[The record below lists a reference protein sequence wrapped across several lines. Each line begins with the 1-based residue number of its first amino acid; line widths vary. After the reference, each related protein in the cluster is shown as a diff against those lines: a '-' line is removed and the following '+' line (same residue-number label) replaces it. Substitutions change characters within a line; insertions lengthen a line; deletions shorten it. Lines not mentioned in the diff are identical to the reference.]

1 MIDRYS
7 LEGMAHLWSA
17 QNKFDT
23 YLKVEKA
30 IVQAW
35 HALGII
41 DAQSCQKI
49 QKVGFD
55 LKRVYE
61 IEQTT
66 KHDLI
71 AFINAVC
78 ENLGEEKRF
87 FHYGITSSDCIDT
100 ALALILKESLEIIL
114 KDLQELLG
122 VLKTRALEFKDTP
135 IIGRSHGIHGEPMS
149 FGLVWALWFEEMRR
163 HVKSLEGVLE
173 EIGVGMV
180 SGAMGNMA
188 HIPLELEEKTCAI
201 LGLKPALITNQVISR
216 DRHAKVINALAVL
229 ASSCEKIAIN
239 VRHYQRTEVY
249 EAEEYF
255 SVGQKGSSAMPHK
268 RNPVLSENIT
278 GLCRV
283 IRGYAT
289 PMLESVAL
297 WHERD
302 ISHSSVERF
311 VFPDIF
317 STTDFMLHRLS
328 NLLKTLV
335 VYPQNMRA
343 NLERTGGLV
352 YSQKVLLELPRL
364 GFSKE
369 ESYAIVQE
377 NAAKVWQDLQE
388 DKHHKEGFLNALLA
402 DPRLKKVNPAKLK
415 ACFDMAHYLQHTDQI
430 FKRVFIE

>member
-7 LEGMAHLWSA
+7 LEGMARLWSA

-35 HALGII
+35 HTLGVV
-41 DAQSCQKI
+41 DTQSCQKI
-49 QKVGFD
+49 QEVGFD
-55 LKRVYE
+55 LKRIYE

-100 ALALILKESLEIIL
+100 ALALLLKESLEIVL
-114 KDLQELLG
+114 KDLQGLLE

-135 IIGRSHGIHGEPMS
+135 IIGRSHGICGEPMS

-163 HVKSLEGVLE
+163 HVRSLEGVLE
-173 EIGVGMV
+173 EISVGMV
-180 SGAMGNMA
+180 SGAMGNFA
-188 HIPLELEEKTCAI
+188 HIPLELEEKTCEV

-255 SVGQKGSSAMPHK
+255 STGQKGSSAMPHK

-283 IRGYAT
+283 IRGYAM

-317 STTDFMLHRLS
+317 TTTDFMLHRLS

-343 NLERTGGLV
+343 NLECTGGLV
-352 YSQKVLLELPRL
+352 YSQKVLLELPKL

-388 DKHHKEGFLNALLA
+388 DKHHKEAFLNALLD
-402 DPRLKKVNPAKLK
+402 DPRLKDIEPKRLK
-415 ACFDMAHYLQHTDQI
+415 ACFDMAHYLQRTDQI
-430 FKRVFIE
+430 LERVFGK

>member
-49 QKVGFD
+49 QEVGFD

-78 ENLGEEKRF
+78 ENLGEERRF

>member
-1 MIDRYS
+1 MVDRYA
-7 LEGMAHLWSA
+7 LEGMAHLWGA
-17 QNKFDT
+17 QNKFNT
-23 YLKVEKA
+23 YLRVEKA

-35 HALGII
+35 HALGVI
-41 DAQSCQKI
+41 DAKSCQKI
-49 QKVGFD
+49 QEVSFS
-55 LKRVYE
+55 LERIYE

-71 AFINAVC
+71 AFVNAVC
-78 ENLGEEKRF
+78 ENLGEEARF

-100 ALALILKESLEIIL
+100 ALALMLKESLEILL
-114 KDLQELLG
+114 KDLQGLLE
-122 VLKTRALEFKDTP
+122 VLKTRALEFKSTP
-135 IIGRSHGIHGEPMS
+135 IVGRSHGIHGEPMS
-149 FGLVWALWFEEMRR
+149 FGLVWALWFEEMQR

-180 SGAMGNMA
+180 SGAMGNFA
-188 HIPLELEEKTCAI
+188 HIPLELEEKTCEI

-216 DRHAKVINALAVL
+216 DRHAKLINALAVL

-255 SVGQKGSSAMPHK
+255 SAGQKGSSAMPHK

-317 STTDFMLHRLS
+317 TTTDFMLHRLT

-335 VYPQNMRA
+335 IYPKNMQA

-352 YSQKVLLELPRL
+352 YSQRVLLELPNL
-364 GFSKE
+364 GFSKQ
-369 ESYAIVQE
+369 ESYTIVQE
-377 NAAKVWQDLQE
+377 CAAKVWQDLQE
-388 DKHHKEGFLNALLA
+388 DKHHKGSFLHALLA
-402 DPRLKKVNPAKLK
+402 DPRLKDIDPQRLK
-415 ACFDMAHYLQHTDQI
+415 ACFQTAHYLRHTDQI
-430 FKRVFIE
+430 FKRVFDK

>member
-283 IRGYAT
+283 IREVM
-289 PMLESVAL
+289 P
-297 WHERD
+297 
-302 ISHSSVERF
+302 
-311 VFPDIF
+311 
-317 STTDFMLHRLS
+317 
-328 NLLKTLV
+328 
-335 VYPQNMRA
+335 
-343 NLERTGGLV
+343 
-352 YSQKVLLELPRL
+352 LP
-364 GFSKE
+364 
-369 ESYAIVQE
+369 
-377 NAAKVWQDLQE
+377 
-388 DKHHKEGFLNALLA
+388 
-402 DPRLKKVNPAKLK
+402 
-415 ACFDMAHYLQHTDQI
+415 C
-430 FKRVFIE
+430 